1 MRYTGKYKRTGKVV
15 AVAVLAGFRAGVVP
29 AAGLPYP
36 SSCWQQVRLNGL
48 PFSCD
53 LMM

>member
-1 MRYTGKYKRTGKVV
+1 MSLVLAVATVIVVV
-15 AVAVLAGFRAGVVP
+15 AVVLASFRAGVVL

-36 SSCWQQVRLNGL
+36 SSRWLQVRLNGL

-53 LMM
+53 LMR